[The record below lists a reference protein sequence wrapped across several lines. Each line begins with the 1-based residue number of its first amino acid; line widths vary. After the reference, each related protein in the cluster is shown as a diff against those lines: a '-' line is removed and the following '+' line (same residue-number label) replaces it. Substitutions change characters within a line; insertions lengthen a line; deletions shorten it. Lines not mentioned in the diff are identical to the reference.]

1 MLGVEPEITSKLMD
15 YPYSHNKGKF
25 LTEDLLGQHT
35 MLGRPLSYCRPAQ
48 YKVWNS
54 ALQVG
59 AMLAVVSLDMG
70 FPNIPIASIMFTDA
84 YIYSQPIY
92 PIANLTLCII
102 LAGPASVTQSVG
114 LAIGYWLTI
123 RMQ

>member
-1 MLGVEPEITSKLMD
+1 
-15 YPYSHNKGKF
+15 
-25 LTEDLLGQHT
+25 
-35 MLGRPLSYCRPAQ
+35 
-48 YKVWNS
+48 
-54 ALQVG
+54 
-59 AMLAVVSLDMG
+59 MLAVVSLDMG
-70 FPNIPIASIMFTDA
+70 FTNIPIASIMLTDA
-84 YIYSQPIY
+84 YIYSQPIH